1 MSTRTSLHLH
11 APGPIRVL
19 NRALAPF
26 GPEFPEVSF
35 EAFARAAEAST
46 GCSDWGSDEQRSRF
60 ERGCAAI
67 AANPNFT
74 PWGRFSLRIYHLW
87 KMSNH
92 LRRIAFVKRHP
103 EVRDIP
109 VEAPLFILGWYR
121 TGTTLLH
128 NLLGADPH
136 NRLPITWEIAFPVPF
151 VDDPRRDRQI
161 RRALTASVLNATHY
175 VVPEQASAHYLE
187 VDGPEE
193 CFFLF
198 ENAGVS
204 TTLVNTYESHAY
216 GFDMVR
222 SDLRGAYEDHKLQLQ
237 ILSMHRPKQRWVMK
251 CPIHLWT
258 MDALLDVYPD
268 ARIVQTHREANKSLP
283 SNCSLSAMTTS
294 KFVSNLDLE
303 KHGRFWADFY
313 REGIDRGLAS
323 RARVAPNR
331 LADVRMA
338 DLGNDPVGT
347 VRSVYR
353 DLEMPWSPAL
363 ESAVRT
369 ELERH
374 PKDAHGTHRYDLATF
389 GLDEV
394 EIADRFRDYHARFGL
409 VTAPRLAMVGRD
421 GTDRLAGS
429 HR

>member
-1 MSTRTSLHLH
+1 MAPRATLNAEPTR
-11 APGPIRVL
+11 PVKFL
-19 NRALAPF
+19 NRMLAPL
-26 GPEFPEVSF
+26 GDDFPSVSF
-35 EAFARAAEAST
+35 DAFARIAENT
-46 GCSDWGSDEQRSRF
+46 TRLSDWGDDAAIARF
-60 ERGCAAI
+60 ERCASAVE
-67 AANPNFT
+67 ANESLST
-74 PWGRFSLRIYHLW
+74 WGRISLRIYLQS
-87 KMSNH
+87 KYVNH
-92 LRRIAFVKRHP
+92 LRRVAFVKAHP
-103 EVRDIP
+103 EVREVP
-109 VEAPLFILGWYR
+109 VEAPLVIFGWYR

-128 NLLGADPH
+128 NLLTADPVH
-136 NRLPITWEIAFPVPF
+136 RAPRTWELCFPIPI
-151 VDDPRRDRQI
+151 VDDPRRDETL
-161 RRALTASVLNATHY
+161 RRAATAFILNANRA
-175 VVPEQASAHYLE
+175 VVPEQANAHYVE
-187 VDGPEE
+187 VSSPEE

-222 SDLRGAYEDHKLQLQ
+222 SDLRAAYEDHRLLLQ
-237 ILSMHRPKQRWVMK
+237 ILSMRRPKQRWVMK

-258 MDALLDVYPD
+258 MDALFDVYPD

-294 KFVSNLDLE
+294 KFVKHLDLA

-338 DLGNDPVGT
+338 DLSTDPVGA
-347 VRSVYR
+347 VRGVYR
-353 DLEMPWSPAL
+353 DLDMAWSPAL
-363 ESAVRT
+363 ESSVRT

-374 PKDAHGTHRYDLATF
+374 PKDAHGKHRYDLATF